1 MGFWNTVQRIQD
13 KTRPLCSMIVAAAG
27 SSTRMGGQDK
37 MFARLGGAPVL
48 MRTICAIDQAELVSE
63 IVVAASEENME
74 EVAALCARSGLR
86 KRVKVVKGGASR
98 TESVLSAA
106 LECDPKAELI
116 AIHDGARPLVQPAL
130 IDEMIRVGHRTQAAA
145 PAVPVTDTVKVADEN
160 GLVLSTPDRRS
171 LYAVQ
176 TPQVFQANIL
186 KAALQAALA
195 SGEPVTDDCA
205 AVERLGKQVWLAE
218 GDRSNVK
225 ITTPDDLAI
234 AEALLRQRE
243 AAQ

>member
-48 MRTICAIDQAELVSE
+48 MRTICAIDQAELVNE
-63 IVVAASEENME
+63 IVVAASEENLE

-116 AIHDGARPLVQPAL
+116 AIHDGARPLVRPEM
-130 IDEMIRVGHRTQAAA
+130 IDEMIRLGGTTHAVA
-145 PAVPVTDTVKVADEN
+145 PAIPMKDTVKIADGN
-160 GLVLSTPDRRS
+160 GLVLSTPDRS
-171 LYAVQ
+171 TLYAVQ

-186 KAALQAALA
+186 KAALQSAMDAGAEL
-195 SGEPVTDDCA
+195 TDDCS
-205 AVERLGKQVWLAE
+205 AVERLGMKIRLVE
-218 GDRSNVK
+218 GEERNLKV
-225 ITTPDDLAI
+225 TTPLDLKI
-234 AEALLRQRE
+234 AELLLE
-243 AAQ
+243 EKP